1 MLENFIP
8 FAYNDQGMSA
18 VDYILFAAQRNYDFQ
33 QISITN
39 ITIQSQAPRIVIM
52 KGYTPSW
59 NFEST
64 VHQVSAEH
72 AHRYRSVSDEGR
84 FFVQSNQGDFY
95 SITTCITNININM
108 NTDTTTNTNIQDVDT
123 VQMAR
128 IPLIPTD
135 IKKIALIAA
144 SLRL

>member
-1 MLENFIP
+1 MANNLVP
-8 FAYNDQGMSA
+8 FAYYDQGMSA

-33 QISITN
+33 QIFITGV
-39 ITIQSQAPRIVIM
+39 TIQSQAPRIVIL

-64 VHQVSAEH
+64 IHQVTAEH
-72 AHRYRSVSDEGR
+72 ANRYQSVNDEGR
-84 FFVQSNQGDFY
+84 FFVQSDQGDFY
-95 SITTCITNININM
+95 SITTCVTNINM
-108 NTDTTTNTNIQDVDT
+108 NTNTNIQDADV

-135 IKKIALIAA
+135 IKKIALVAA

>member
-1 MLENFIP
+1 MLEDFVP

-33 QISITN
+33 RIFITN
-39 ITIQSQAPRIVIM
+39 ITIQSQAPRIVII
-52 KGYTPSW
+52 KGYTPYW

-64 VHQVSAEH
+64 VHQVTAEH
-72 AHRYRSVSDEGR
+72 AYRYQSVSDEGR

-95 SITTCITNININM
+95 SITTAITNIN
-108 NTDTTTNTNIQDVDT
+108 TNTNIQDADA
-123 VQMAR
+123 VQMAQ

-135 IKKIALIAA
+135 IKKIALVAA

>member
-95 SITTCITNININM
+95 SITTCITNININ
-108 NTDTTTNTNIQDVDT
+108 TNTNIQDADA
-123 VQMAR
+123 VQMAQ

-135 IKKIALIAA
+135 IKKIALVAA

>member
-1 MLENFIP
+1 MLEDFVP

-33 QISITN
+33 RIFITN
-39 ITIQSQAPRIVIM
+39 ITIQSQAPRIVII
-52 KGYTPSW
+52 KGYTPYW

-64 VHQVSAEH
+64 VHQVTAEH
-72 AHRYRSVSDEGR
+72 AHRYQSVSDEGR

-95 SITTCITNININM
+95 SITTAITNININ
-108 NTDTTTNTNIQDVDT
+108 TNTNIQDADA
-123 VQMAR
+123 VQMAQ

-135 IKKIALIAA
+135 IKKIALVAA